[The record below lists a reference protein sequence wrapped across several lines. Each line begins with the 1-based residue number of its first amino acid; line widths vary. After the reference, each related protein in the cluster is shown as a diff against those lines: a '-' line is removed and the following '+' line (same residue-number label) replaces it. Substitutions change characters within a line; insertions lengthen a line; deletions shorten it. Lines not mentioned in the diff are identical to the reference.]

1 MATTKQPSKPAI
13 VIMIGK
19 KAPAKMPKGKAPGK
33 KKGC

>member
-1 MATTKQPSKPAI
+1 MAKSQPVTKPGI
-13 VIMIGK
+13 IIMIGK